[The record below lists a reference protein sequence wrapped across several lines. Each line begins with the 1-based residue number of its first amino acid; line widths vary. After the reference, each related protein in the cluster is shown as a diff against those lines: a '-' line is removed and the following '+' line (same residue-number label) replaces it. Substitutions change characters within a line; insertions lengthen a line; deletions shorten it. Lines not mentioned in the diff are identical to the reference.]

1 MGRTRKALSGVQER
15 GVPCLESALRFD
27 AGPQELFPSLASFGI
42 GRGEHHLGLLVQGLQ
57 CSFQRVLRLPG
68 GGAGVRVLEGVRQS
82 EEWSDSLL
90 PAGDSVIPTLID
102 RRSRNCGNHG
112 GRPIRAHR
120 HRGRHPQAH
129 PRRCCD
135 GFHRRDPGHTHDRDE
150 RYGLQ
155 AAVGVSSRVRQDHCL
170 RHRGNRLL
178 RGPADLISEAPGPQS
193 RRGRPTG
200 SPATAS
206 ERQVRHPGCRE
217 RCPGRTG
224 GIRHRS
230 PQERQRCCRDD
241 STAESRPRYRGQG
254 QDRGDGHVQS
264 HARPRLRRPAP

>member
-1 MGRTRKALSGVQER
+1 M
-15 GVPCLESALRFD
+15 
-27 AGPQELFPSLASFGI
+27 
-42 GRGEHHLGLLVQGLQ
+42 
-57 CSFQRVLRLPG
+57 
-68 GGAGVRVLEGVRQS
+68 
-82 EEWSDSLL
+82 
-90 PAGDSVIPTLID
+90 IPTLID
-102 RRSRNCGNHG
+102 RRGRSFGSRG
-112 GRPIRAHR
+112 GCLIRVHR

-135 GFHRRDPGHTHDRDE
+135 GFHRWDPGHTHDRDE

-178 RGPADLISEAPGPQS
+178 RALLPSFL
-193 RRGRPTG
+193 RRQDHKVIEVARPDRRLRRLNGKSDTL
-200 SPATAS
+200 
-206 ERQVRHPGCRE
+206 GCRE
-217 RCPGRTG
+217 CCPGRTG

-230 PQERQRCCRDD
+230 SQECQRCCSDD